1 MGKLTIIGNANPVI
15 GKLEMYSISTVN
27 NWLQPSPLQSPLQM
41 AKVQWGIFVQD
52 RNGWRRAKN
61 DKEGQIVPYT
71 FGQKSLSHKA
81 IKIVVQRGNDM
92 GELLIHPQRAK
103 EPKITKVELLD
114 VNYNPIPKGKK
125 LSYKDTIVARAHC
138 IEMFKKSVSFTLWE
152 DDAQGEGH
160 DPVINALNKINPIPL
175 IGSVNQYGK
184 ADVVF
189 RLPMY
194 TMAVQIAN
202 ARIATGDKNEGATH
216 EYYVTAEV
224 VDKKIMNASPNVN
237 VVNPTYNPTPPPAQP
252 KPKSTPQQLPQQ
264 KTPPPTKPEPVPAKP
279 KPNPDSAK
287 FPQTPAA
294 KKQAD
299 PEGKIISAEFT
310 DGTGKTLKNAKTG
323 DVVSIKIVT
332 QNMKG
337 KTVNIKIWEEDLSRY
352 TNDLLYEKP
361 AKLLYDTNFLNN
373 VKLTKEMYDKSYE
386 TGEGSEREYFI
397 EVIHN
402 GVSVDSPVIPV
413 TLDAQQTKP
422 EPTRTKTNIDKPK
435 EPVGKNK
442 CPNCEK
448 PITLQQLIQ
457 IMDIMD
463 PEDSKKKDKL
473 TLSSKHY
480 KIAQTHLDGL
490 NQLLH
495 IYDLDHCIQKA
506 HLLAQICEE
515 TGFHSVEEGFNYT
528 QANAK
533 TTFNAYFSKHPGNV
547 KKYAREEVSSP
558 AMPIATRIEMANK
571 VYGPEVEKDL
581 HLGNKYDTD
590 GYSFRGRG
598 LIQIT
603 GREVYTKFNE
613 FYEQNY
619 RPKAKSAGALNFVTN
634 PDLVVSPPWSA
645 LSAIYYW
652 IARGIKPL
660 AAENKESVQ
669 TVTKRVNKALKHLKR
684 RQAFF
689 ESAVKVL
696 EVNKCK
702 PIEPQ
707 KAPNNK
713 SIATYDKAYSTDDKT
728 AYIDIIQPFNRLTV
742 GLLVVFDNTGVL
754 FKCYA
759 FAHGTGGTN
768 RLGGGKYGDIP
779 TGRWAI
785 SYSKR
790 HVGELAFGN
799 HGVFDMTGIDG
810 EAKKAMDNGR
820 DGILIHCGHT
830 YGWRKKVNG
839 KKEADAINDK
849 GSLMVTHG
857 CVRVYNDDMPQLI
870 EVYNNLK
877 KSGKKIIAYVED
889 VTEDEMENKV
899 YKAYGTVRDP
909 KDYKRKTSKPDDS
922 Q

>member
-402 GVSVDSPVIPV
+402 GVSVDSQVIPV

-422 EPTRTKTNIDKPK
+422 EPTRTTTSVKKNKIVFDKVTGLGQEAILYVTNEIATPIKIDKNGKVTFYPDYGAYNGIK
-435 EPVGKNK
+435 EYKEGNNIYCKATTRKNK
-442 CPNCEK
+442 KGKEVTVSIFPTYKAYIYRGTKLGEALQKLKQDIENKVFENAESTILEVARHSGDQNTNTLTQGG
-448 PITLQQLIQ
+448 PIPSSTINKLFRIKYKKATNSSGKTSYRYRIVDNIASNFPVQKNLAQEIEAGSMSIGSRSSISIDPWVSQGLIGCLGIRGKDGANHSSCSQ
-457 IMDIMD
+457 EMNDQSASNYKNIYHSLNNYLETII
-463 PEDSKKKDKL
+463 PELTGVYGRRGYSSNDRVKVATSKYDKEIKVYVLIDDLPELNKSDKL
-473 TLSSKHY
+473 F
-480 KIAQTHLDGL
+480 
-490 NQLLH
+490 
-495 IYDLDHCIQKA
+495 DLDDAKRALKLIYN
-506 HLLAQICEE
+506 
-515 TGFHSVEEGFNYT
+515 NY
-528 QANAK
+528 
-533 TTFNAYFSKHPGNV
+533 
-547 KKYAREEVSSP
+547 
-558 AMPIATRIEMANK
+558 
-571 VYGPEVEKDL
+571 
-581 HLGNKYDTD
+581 
-590 GYSFRGRG
+590 
-598 LIQIT
+598 
-603 GREVYTKFNE
+603 GRE
-613 FYEQNY
+613 
-619 RPKAKSAGALNFVTN
+619 
-634 PDLVVSPPWSA
+634 
-645 LSAIYYW
+645 
-652 IARGIKPL
+652 IARNV
-660 AAENKESVQ
+660 EMM
-669 TVTKRVNKALKHLKR
+669 
-684 RQAFF
+684 
-689 ESAVKVL
+689 
-696 EVNKCK
+696 
-702 PIEPQ
+702 
-707 KAPNNK
+707 
-713 SIATYDKAYSTDDKT
+713 Y
-728 AYIDIIQPFNRLTV
+728 
-742 GLLVVFDNTGVL
+742 
-754 FKCYA
+754 
-759 FAHGTGGTN
+759 
-768 RLGGGKYGDIP
+768 
-779 TGRWAI
+779 RWEC
-785 SYSKR
+785 SHFTSGQYQ
-790 HVGELAFGN
+790 
-799 HGVFDMTGIDG
+799 
-810 EAKKAMDNGR
+810 
-820 DGILIHCGHT
+820 HCGGPGMEASNDTAPT
-830 YGWRKKVNG
+830 YGWNGDVYKKFPQYTPVGLWDSFENKGMSGKGGNQQVTNRKKRYVQFPSVEAGMVYVAEFLVRQNGNIGRWHTTDVSRQPDYVKNINTTVPRIVNSF
-839 KKEADAINDK
+839 K
-849 GSLMVTHG
+849 
-857 CVRVYNDDMPQLI
+857 
-870 EVYNNLK
+870 
-877 KSGKKIIAYVED
+877 
-889 VTEDEMENKV
+889 
-899 YKAYGTVRDP
+899 
-909 KDYKRKTSKPDDS
+909 
-922 Q
+922 